1 MQISTKEVPAMVAP
15 AVKLAPSILT
25 ADFGR
30 LQEEVL
36 AAEHGGADLIHLDV
50 MDGRFVP
57 NITFGPLVVEAVHR
71 VTQLPLDVHLM
82 IEEPERHLELFAKAG
97 ASIITVHLEACL
109 HLHRAVQQI
118 VDLGCQVGV
127 ALNPST
133 PIESIREI
141 APFVDQVLVMSVNPG
156 FGGQRF
162 IQTMTSKL
170 RRTRKLLDEYNP
182 TCDLE
187 VDGGIG
193 TGNIRDVLR
202 NGANVIVVGSAVYNS
217 GACVG
222 ENLAALRDACSA

>member
-1 MQISTKEVPAMVAP
+1 MVAH

-30 LQEEVL
+30 LQEEIL

-57 NITFGPLVVEAVHR
+57 AITFGPLVVEAVHR

-82 IEEPERHLELFAKAG
+82 IEEPERYLELFAKAG

-133 PIESIREI
+133 PIEGIREI

-170 RRTRKLLDEYNP
+170 RRTRKLLDEFNP

-193 TGNIRDVLR
+193 IGNIRDVQR
-202 NGANVIVVGSAVYNS
+202 NGANVIVVGSAVYNR
-217 GACVG
+217 GASVG

>member
-1 MQISTKEVPAMVAP
+1 MVAH
-15 AVKLAPSILT
+15 AVKLAPSILS

-30 LQEEVL
+30 LQDEIL
-36 AAEHGGADLIHLDV
+36 AAENCGADLLHLDV

-57 NITFGPLVVEAVHR
+57 NITFGPLVVEAAHR

-82 IEEPERHLELFAKAG
+82 IEEPERYLEAFAKAG
-97 ASIITVHLEACL
+97 ANIITIHLEACR

-162 IQTMTSKL
+162 IQTTTSKL
-170 RRTRKLLDEYNP
+170 RRTRKLLDEFNP

-193 TGNIRDVLR
+193 VGNIRDVRR

-217 GACVG
+217 GGCVG
-222 ENLAALRDACSA
+222 ENLTALRDACNA

>member
-1 MQISTKEVPAMVAP
+1 MAH

-30 LQEEVL
+30 LQEAIL
-36 AAEHGGADLIHLDV
+36 AAEHGGADLLHLDV

-57 NITFGPLVVEAVHR
+57 NITFGPLVVEAAHR
-71 VTQLPLDVHLM
+71 ITQLPLDVHLM
-82 IEEPERHLELFAKAG
+82 IEEPERYLEAFAKAG
-97 ASIITVHLEACL
+97 ANIITIHLEACR

-162 IQTMTSKL
+162 ILTMTSKL

-193 TGNIRDVLR
+193 IGNIRDVQR

-217 GACVG
+217 DRSVG
-222 ENLAALRDACSA
+222 ENLTALRACIAPSA

>member
-1 MQISTKEVPAMVAP
+1 MVAH

-25 ADFGR
+25 VDFGR
-30 LQEEVL
+30 LQEAIL
-36 AAEHGGADLIHLDV
+36 AAEHGGADLLHLDV

-57 NITFGPLVVEAVHR
+57 NITFGPLVVEAAHR
-71 VTQLPLDVHLM
+71 ITQLPLDVHLM
-82 IEEPERHLELFAKAG
+82 IEEPERYLEAFAKAG
-97 ASIITVHLEACL
+97 ANIITIHLEACR

-162 IQTMTSKL
+162 ILTMTSKL

-193 TGNIRDVLR
+193 IGNIRDVQR

-217 GACVG
+217 DRSVG
-222 ENLAALRDACSA
+222 ENLTALRACIAPSA

>member
-1 MQISTKEVPAMVAP
+1 MVAH

-36 AAEHGGADLIHLDV
+36 AAEQGGADLLHLDV

-71 VTQLPLDVHLM
+71 ITQLPLDVHLM
-82 IEEPERHLELFAKAG
+82 IEEPERYLELFAKAG

-133 PIESIREI
+133 PIEGIREI

-156 FGGQRF
+156 FGNQRF

-170 RRTRKLLDEYNP
+170 RRTRKLLDELNP

-193 TGNIRDVLR
+193 IGNIRDVQR

-217 GACVG
+217 GGSVG

>member
-1 MQISTKEVPAMVAP
+1 MVAH
-15 AVKLAPSILT
+15 AVKLAPSILS
-25 ADFGR
+25 ADFGH
-30 LQEEVL
+30 LQEAIL
-36 AAEHGGADLIHLDV
+36 AAEHGGADLLHLDV

-57 NITFGPLVVEAVHR
+57 NITFGPLVVEAAHR
-71 VTQLPLDVHLM
+71 ITQLPLDVHLM
-82 IEEPERHLELFAKAG
+82 IEEPERYLEAFAKAG
-97 ASIITVHLEACL
+97 ANIITIHLEACR

-170 RRTRKLLDEYNP
+170 RRTRKLLDEFNP

-193 TGNIRDVLR
+193 VGNIRDVQR
-202 NGANVIVVGSAVYNS
+202 NGANVIVVGSAVYNNDRN
-217 GACVG
+217 VG
-222 ENLAALRDACSA
+222 ENLTALRDACIAPST

>member
-1 MQISTKEVPAMVAP
+1 MVAH

-36 AAEHGGADLIHLDV
+36 AAEQGGADLLHLDV

-71 VTQLPLDVHLM
+71 ITQLPLDVHLM
-82 IEEPERHLELFAKAG
+82 IEEPERYLELFAKAG

-109 HLHRAVQQI
+109 HLHRAVQQV

-133 PIESIREI
+133 PIEGIREI

-156 FGGQRF
+156 FGNQRF

-170 RRTRKLLDEYNP
+170 RRTRKLLDEFNP

-193 TGNIRDVLR
+193 IGNIRDVQR

-217 GACVG
+217 GGSVG

>member
-1 MQISTKEVPAMVAP
+1 MVAH

-30 LQEEVL
+30 LQEEIL

-57 NITFGPLVVEAVHR
+57 TITFGPLVVEAVHR

-82 IEEPERHLELFAKAG
+82 IEEPERYLELFAKAG

-133 PIESIREI
+133 PIECIREI

-162 IQTMTSKL
+162 IRTMTSKL
-170 RRTRKLLDEYNP
+170 RRTRKLLDEFNP

-193 TGNIRDVLR
+193 IGNIRDVQR
-202 NGANVIVVGSAVYNS
+202 NGANVIVVGSAVYNR
-217 GACVG
+217 GASVG

>member
-1 MQISTKEVPAMVAP
+1 MVAR

-30 LQEEVL
+30 LQEEIL

-57 NITFGPLVVEAVHR
+57 TITFGPLVVEAVHR

-82 IEEPERHLELFAKAG
+82 IEEPERYLELFAKAG

-133 PIESIREI
+133 PIECIREI

-162 IQTMTSKL
+162 IRTMTSKL
-170 RRTRKLLDEYNP
+170 RRTRKLLDEFNP

-193 TGNIRDVLR
+193 IGNIRDVQR
-202 NGANVIVVGSAVYNS
+202 NGANVIVVGSAVYNR
-217 GACVG
+217 GASVG

>member
-1 MQISTKEVPAMVAP
+1 MVAH

-30 LQEEVL
+30 LQEAIL
-36 AAEHGGADLIHLDV
+36 AAEHGGADLLHLDV

-57 NITFGPLVVEAVHR
+57 NITFGPLVVEAAHR
-71 VTQLPLDVHLM
+71 ITQLPLDVHLM
-82 IEEPERHLELFAKAG
+82 IEEPERYLEAFAKAG
-97 ASIITVHLEACL
+97 ANIMTIHLEACR

-193 TGNIRDVLR
+193 IGNIRDVQR

-217 GACVG
+217 DRSVG
-222 ENLAALRDACSA
+222 ENLTALRACIAPSA

>member
-1 MQISTKEVPAMVAP
+1 MVAH

-30 LQEEVL
+30 LQEQIQ
-36 AAEHGGADLIHLDV
+36 AAEHGGADLLHLDV

-57 NITFGPLVVEAVHR
+57 NITFGPLVVEAAHR
-71 VTQLPLDVHLM
+71 ITQLPLDVHLM
-82 IEEPERHLELFAKAG
+82 IEEPERHLDAFANAG
-97 ASIITVHLEACL
+97 ASIITIHVEACL

-133 PIESIREI
+133 PVECIREI

-170 RRTRKLLDEYNP
+170 RRTRKLLDEFNP

-193 TGNIRDVLR
+193 VSNIRDVLR
-202 NGANVIVVGSAVYNS
+202 NGANVIVAGSAVFNAS
-217 GACVG
+217 QSVE
-222 ENLAALRDACSA
+222 ENLTALRNACNASSA

>member
-1 MQISTKEVPAMVAP
+1 MVAH

-30 LQEEVL
+30 LQEEIL

-57 NITFGPLVVEAVHR
+57 TITFGPLVVEAVHR

-82 IEEPERHLELFAKAG
+82 IEEPERYLELFAKAG

-133 PIESIREI
+133 PIEGIREI

-170 RRTRKLLDEYNP
+170 RRTRKLLDEFNP

-193 TGNIRDVLR
+193 IGNIRDVQR
-202 NGANVIVVGSAVYNS
+202 NGANVIVVGSAVYNR
-217 GACVG
+217 GASVG

>member
-1 MQISTKEVPAMVAP
+1 MVAH

-36 AAEHGGADLIHLDV
+36 AAEQGGADLLHLDV

-71 VTQLPLDVHLM
+71 ITQLPLDVHLM
-82 IEEPERHLELFAKAG
+82 IEEPERYLELFAKAG
-97 ASIITVHLEACL
+97 ASTITVHLEACL

-127 ALNPST
+127 ALNPAT
-133 PIESIREI
+133 PIEGIREI

-156 FGGQRF
+156 FGNQRF

-170 RRTRKLLDEYNP
+170 RRTRKLLDEFNP

-193 TGNIRDVLR
+193 IGNIRDVQR

-217 GACVG
+217 GGSVG

>member
-1 MQISTKEVPAMVAP
+1 MVAH

-30 LQEEVL
+30 LQEAIL
-36 AAEHGGADLIHLDV
+36 AAEHGGADLLHLDV

-57 NITFGPLVVEAVHR
+57 NITFGPLVVEAAHR
-71 VTQLPLDVHLM
+71 ITQLPLDVHLM
-82 IEEPERHLELFAKAG
+82 IEEPERYLEAFAKAG
-97 ASIITVHLEACL
+97 ANIITIHLEACR

-162 IQTMTSKL
+162 ILTMTSKL

-193 TGNIRDVLR
+193 IGNIRDVQR

-217 GACVG
+217 DRSVG
-222 ENLAALRDACSA
+222 ENLAALRACIAPSA

>member
-1 MQISTKEVPAMVAP
+1 MVAH

-30 LQEEVL
+30 LHEEVL

-71 VTQLPLDVHLM
+71 ITQLPLDVHLM
-82 IEEPERHLELFAKAG
+82 IEEPERYLEIFAKAG
-97 ASIITVHLEACL
+97 AGIITVHLEACL

-156 FGGQRF
+156 FGSQRF

-193 TGNIRDVLR
+193 IGNIRDVLR
-202 NGANVIVVGSAVYNS
+202 NGANVIVVGSAVYNGS
-217 GACVG
+217 ASVG
-222 ENLAALRDACSA
+222 ENLSALREACSA

>member
-1 MQISTKEVPAMVAP
+1 MVAH

-30 LQEEVL
+30 LQEEIL

-57 NITFGPLVVEAVHR
+57 SITFGPLVVDAVHR
-71 VTQLPLDVHLM
+71 ITQLPLDVHLM
-82 IEEPERHLELFAKAG
+82 IEEPERYLELFAKAG

-133 PIESIREI
+133 PIEEIREI

-170 RRTRKLLDEYNP
+170 RRTRKLLDEFNP

-193 TGNIRDVLR
+193 VGNIRDALR

-217 GACVG
+217 GASVS
-222 ENLAALRDACSA
+222 ENLAALREACSA

>member
-1 MQISTKEVPAMVAP
+1 MVAH

-30 LQEEVL
+30 LQEEIL

-57 NITFGPLVVEAVHR
+57 TITFGPLVVEAVHR

-82 IEEPERHLELFAKAG
+82 IEEPERYLELFAKAG

-133 PIESIREI
+133 PIEGIREI

-170 RRTRKLLDEYNP
+170 RRTRKLLDELNP

-193 TGNIRDVLR
+193 IGNIRDVQR
-202 NGANVIVVGSAVYNS
+202 NGANVIVVGSAVYNR
-217 GACVG
+217 GASVG

>member
-1 MQISTKEVPAMVAP
+1 MVAH

-30 LQEEVL
+30 LQEQIQ
-36 AAEHGGADLIHLDV
+36 AAEHGGADLLHLDV

-57 NITFGPLVVEAVHR
+57 NITFGPLVVEAAHR
-71 VTQLPLDVHLM
+71 ITQLPLDVHLM
-82 IEEPERHLELFAKAG
+82 IEEPERHLDAFANAG
-97 ASIITVHLEACL
+97 ASIITIHVEACL

-133 PIESIREI
+133 PVECIREI

-170 RRTRKLLDEYNP
+170 RRTRKLLDEFNP

-193 TGNIRDVLR
+193 VSNVRDVLR
-202 NGANVIVVGSAVYNS
+202 NGANVIVAGSAVFNAS
-217 GACVG
+217 QSVG
-222 ENLAALRDACSA
+222 DNLTALRNACSASST

>member
-1 MQISTKEVPAMVAP
+1 MVAH

-30 LQEEVL
+30 LQEQIQ
-36 AAEHGGADLIHLDV
+36 AAEHGGADLLHLDV

-57 NITFGPLVVEAVHR
+57 NITFGPLVVEAAHR
-71 VTQLPLDVHLM
+71 ITQLPLDVHLM
-82 IEEPERHLELFAKAG
+82 IEEPERYLDTFANAG
-97 ASIITVHLEACL
+97 ANIITIHLEACR

-133 PIESIREI
+133 PVECIREI

-162 IQTMTSKL
+162 IQTMTSKM
-170 RRTRKLLDEYNP
+170 RRTRKLLDEFNP

-193 TGNIRDVLR
+193 VSNIRDVLR
-202 NGANVIVVGSAVYNS
+202 NGANVIVAGSAVFNAS
-217 GACVG
+217 KSVD
-222 ENLAALRDACSA
+222 ENLTALRNACNASSA

>member
-1 MQISTKEVPAMVAP
+1 MVAR

-30 LQEEVL
+30 LQAEIL
-36 AAEHGGADLIHLDV
+36 AAEHAGADLLHLDV

-57 NITFGPLVVEAVHR
+57 NITFGPLVVEAAHQI
-71 VTQLPLDVHLM
+71 TQLPLDVHLM
-82 IEEPERHLELFAKAG
+82 IEEPERFLEAFANAG
-97 ASIITVHLEACL
+97 AGIITIHLEACR

-156 FGGQRF
+156 FGGQKF

-170 RRTRKLLDEYNP
+170 RRTRQLLDAFNP

-193 TGNIRDVLR
+193 VGNIRDVQR
-202 NGANVIVVGSAVYNS
+202 SGANVIVVGSAVFNTV
-217 GACVG
+217 GNVG
-222 ENLAALRDACSA
+222 ENLAALRAACNSSAA

>member
-1 MQISTKEVPAMVAP
+1 MVAH

-30 LQEEVL
+30 LQEAIL
-36 AAEHGGADLIHLDV
+36 AAEHGGADLLHLDV

-57 NITFGPLVVEAVHR
+57 NITFGPLVVEAAHR
-71 VTQLPLDVHLM
+71 ITQLPLDVHLM
-82 IEEPERHLELFAKAG
+82 IEEPERYLEAFAKAG
-97 ASIITVHLEACL
+97 ANIITIHLEACR

-162 IQTMTSKL
+162 ILTMTSKL

-193 TGNIRDVLR
+193 IGNIRDVQR

-217 GACVG
+217 DRSVG
-222 ENLAALRDACSA
+222 ENLTALRACIAPSA

>member
-1 MQISTKEVPAMVAP
+1 MVVK

-30 LQEEVL
+30 LQEEIL
-36 AAEHGGADLIHLDV
+36 AAEHGGADLLHLDV

-57 NITFGPLVVEAVHR
+57 NITFGPLVVEAAHR
-71 VTQLPLDVHLM
+71 ITQLPLDVHLM
-82 IEEPERHLELFAKAG
+82 IEEPERYLEAFATAG
-97 ASIITVHLEACL
+97 ANIITIHLEACR

-170 RRTRKLLDEYNP
+170 RRARKILDEYNP

-193 TGNIRDVLR
+193 VDNVRDVQR
-202 NGANVIVVGSAVYNS
+202 NGANVIVVGSAVFNS
-217 GACVG
+217 GGSVG
-222 ENLAALRDACSA
+222 DNLTALRAACNASSA

>member
-1 MQISTKEVPAMVAP
+1 MVAR

-30 LQEEVL
+30 LQAEIL
-36 AAEHGGADLIHLDV
+36 AAEHAGADLLHLDV

-57 NITFGPLVVEAVHR
+57 NITFGPLVVEAAHR
-71 VTQLPLDVHLM
+71 ITKLPLDVHLM
-82 IEEPERHLELFAKAG
+82 IEEPERYLDTFANAG
-97 ASIITVHLEACL
+97 ANIITIHLEACR

-187 VDGGIG
+187 IDGGIG
-193 TGNIRDVLR
+193 VGNIREVLR
-202 NGANVIVVGSAVYNS
+202 NGANVIVVGSAVFNS
-217 GACVG
+217 SKSVD
-222 ENLAALRDACSA
+222 ENLTALRNACSASSA

>member
-1 MQISTKEVPAMVAP
+1 MVAH

-25 ADFGR
+25 ADFGS
-30 LQEEVL
+30 LQEAIL
-36 AAEHGGADLIHLDV
+36 AAEHGGADLLHLDV

-57 NITFGPLVVEAVHR
+57 NITFGPLVVEAAHR
-71 VTQLPLDVHLM
+71 ITQLPLDVHLM
-82 IEEPERHLELFAKAG
+82 IEEPERYLEAFAKAG
-97 ASIITVHLEACL
+97 ANIMTIHLEACR

-193 TGNIRDVLR
+193 IGNIRDVQR

-217 GACVG
+217 DRSVG
-222 ENLAALRDACSA
+222 ENLTALRTCIAPSA